1 MDLNQSLGFL
11 LNSGAKLMKRQLD
24 SKLRAYQ
31 ITSSQW
37 AVLKLLS
44 QNDKLSQ
51 VEIAQAIK
59 TDKATC
65 GAIIDKLIKK
75 EFVKRT
81 ISQQDQ
87 RARIIEISPLAL
99 SVTDELTSLAEETN
113 TEALMGIKQK
123 EQEIFIKTLE
133 QLTIN
138 LENKEI

>member
-1 MDLNQSLGFL
+1 
-11 LNSGAKLMKRQLD
+11 MKRQLD

-37 AVLKLLS
+37 AVLKFLS

-99 SVTDELTSLAEETN
+99 SVTDELTSLDEETN
-113 TEALMGIKQK
+113 TEAKGTGNIYKNARTVNYQFGKQG
-123 EQEIFIKTLE
+123 
-133 QLTIN
+133 N
-138 LENKEI
+138 LGGLSCG